1 MGGDSQA
8 DRERILGQVRETTHE
23 MSQPIQVILGLAE
36 LLLSGQADPASV
48 RADAEKISGQ
58 ARRLH
63 RLNQRLNRLA
73 KTGRPD

>member
-8 DRERILGQVRETTHE
+8 ERELILGQVRETTHE
-23 MSQPIQVILGLAE
+23 MNQPIQVILGLAE
-36 LLLSGQADPASV
+36 LLLAGQADPASV
-48 RADAEKISGQ
+48 RADVEKIADQ

-63 RLNQRLNRLA
+63 HLNRRLNRLA